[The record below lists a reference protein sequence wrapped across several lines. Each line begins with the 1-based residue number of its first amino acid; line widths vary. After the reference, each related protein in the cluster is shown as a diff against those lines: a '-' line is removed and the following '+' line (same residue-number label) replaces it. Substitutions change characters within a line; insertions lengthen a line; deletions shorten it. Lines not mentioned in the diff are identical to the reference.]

1 MNARILH
8 RLNSHTG
15 SASTGIFDS
24 TGDYVISGGQ
34 DKRIHLSNAGT
45 GRLVQ
50 SYDGHGWAVQGVA
63 ISKDSGR
70 MASCGGDRMV
80 FVWDISTAQIS
91 RKLSGHKQ
99 RVDCVAVNSDGS
111 IVASGSFDKS
121 VCIWDLRAAPRTPLQ
136 VLDEGRDGIS
146 SLVITA
152 SELISGSI
160 DGSVRTYDMRMGRM
174 LEDALGVPVVS
185 VSVANTQNKILC
197 VGCMD
202 STVQLL
208 DQKDG
213 GNVVATFAGHKCTE
227 YRVRCDANEMIVAS
241 GSEDGFVYLWN
252 AEAKEEIEQP
262 KARLAGHSGIV
273 NSVMLHPRSGTDPAK
288 QTSMVTAGSDGA
300 VIIWE

>member
-1 MNARILH
+1 LKGHI
-8 RLNSHTG
+8 G
-15 SASTGIFDS
+15 SVNTAIFDA

-50 SYDGHGWAVQGVA
+50 SYNGHGWAVQGVA
-63 ISKDSGR
+63 ISKNSSQ

-80 FVWDISTAQIS
+80 FVWDINTAQIS

-136 VLDEGRDGIS
+136 VLDESRDGIS
-146 SLVITA
+146 SMVITA

-174 LEDALGVPVVS
+174 LEDALGSPVVS
-185 VSVANTQNKILC
+185 VSVANAQSQILC

-208 DQKDG
+208 DQKNG
-213 GNVVATFAGHKCTE
+213 GKVVATFSGHKCTE
-227 YRVRCDANEMIVAS
+227 YRVQCDANEITVAS

-252 AEAKEEIEQP
+252 TKTTEEIEQP
-262 KARLAGHSGIV
+262 RTRLAGHSGIV
-273 NSVMLHPRSGTDPAK
+273 NSVMLHPRSCTDPVK

-300 VIIWE
+300 VVIW

>member
-1 MNARILH
+1 MDL
-8 RLNSHTG
+8 SDHTG
-15 SASTGIFDS
+15 SVNTAIFDR

-34 DKRIHLSNAGT
+34 DKRIHLSNAET

-63 ISKDSGR
+63 ISKDSSR

-91 RKLSGHKQ
+91 RKLTGHKQ
-99 RVDCVAVNSDGS
+99 RVDCVAVNEDGT

-136 VLDEGRDGIS
+136 VLDESRDGIS

-152 SELISGSI
+152 SDLISGSI

-174 LEDALGVPVVS
+174 VEDALGASVVS
-185 VSVANTQNKILC
+185 VSVANTQSQLLC

-213 GNVVATFAGHKCTE
+213 SKVAATFSGHKCTE
-227 YRVRCDANEMIVAS
+227 YRIRCDANEKTVVS
-241 GSEDGFVYLWN
+241 GSEDGFVYLWD
-252 AEAKEEIEQP
+252 AVSQEEIEQP
-262 KARLAGHSGIV
+262 KTRLVGHSGIV
-273 NSVMLHPRSGTDPAK
+273 NSVMLHPRSDIDPAK
-288 QTSMVTAGSDGA
+288 QTSMVTAGSDGT